1 MKAKPIFDMLE
12 GEGGGVLRFFKGLFV
27 GLILSSLLHLW
38 IFGWVDWNHALQE
51 KWQEI
56 AHPSDLEEGTSPLQ
70 QEAPLKKMPEVNLP
84 EQGSS
89 EAAEDQNAMT
99 TNDETAEHYGG
110 DPTEGIYI
118 GMSLDDVQKSLGEP
132 ARKEPSAY
140 GYEWWIYNQ
149 DWRQYIQVGVDEEK
163 VVTLYTNAPQ
173 WGWSHFVPG
182 MPAEEWQ
189 KHWDGKEELSFH
201 YDLGFYTL
209 TLSDTD
215 LKERPLAID
224 GNTAIQLYIDIHD
237 QNKISGLRLM
247 DFKILLLHRPYALK
261 YIGTLPEPPSL
272 SAEEEKQV
280 AEANEKQ
287 IFDIVNITR
296 RWHQLSPFQWH
307 EDVAKVAQG
316 HSQDMFENDFFDHV
330 SPYKGDLGNRLEEI
344 PVVYQTAGE
353 NIAWNYIDGADAHE
367 GWLNSL
373 GHRKNVMKGEFTH
386 LGVGVVHKYY
396 TQNFITP

>member
-1 MKAKPIFDMLE
+1 MKAKLIFDMLE
-12 GEGGGVLRFFKGLFV
+12 GEGGGVLRFFKGLLV
-27 GLILSSLLHLW
+27 GLILSIVLQLW
-38 IFGWVDWNHALQE
+38 IFGWGDWNQALQK
-51 KWQEI
+51 KWLEI
-56 AHPSDLEEGTSPLQ
+56 AHSSDLEEVNKPLQ
-70 QEAPLKKMPEVNLP
+70 HEAPLKKMPEVNLP

-89 EAAEDQNAMT
+89 AAVEDKDVVI
-99 TNDETAEHYGG
+99 TNEDTSE
-110 DPTEGIYI
+110 PSVEGIYI
-118 GMSLDDVQKSLGEP
+118 GMSLDDVKESLGEP
-132 ARKEPSAY
+132 SRIEPSAY
-140 GYEWWIYNQ
+140 GYQWWVYNQ
-149 DWRQYIQVGVDEEK
+149 DWRQYIQVGIDEEK
-163 VVTLYTNAPQ
+163 VVTLYTNAPR

-182 MPAEEWQ
+182 MPSEDWQ
-189 KHWDGKEELSFH
+189 KHWTGKQEISFH

-209 TLSDTD
+209 TLSETD

-224 GNTAIQLYIDIHD
+224 GNTAIQLYIDVHD
-237 QNKISGLRLM
+237 ENKISGLRLM
-247 DFKILLLHRPYALK
+247 DFKTLLLHRPYALK

-272 SAEEEKQV
+272 SAQEEKQV

-307 EDVAKVAQG
+307 DDVAIVAQG
-316 HSQDMFENDFFDHV
+316 HSQDMFENDFFDHI
-330 SPYKGDLGNRLEEI
+330 SPSRGDLGKRLEQI
-344 PVVYQTAGE
+344 PVLYQTAGE
-353 NIAWNYIDGADAHE
+353 NIAWNYIDSADAHE